1 MVFIKRNSLNSDI
14 YFNHIFIPCFSGSRF
29 LGSRF
34 FRVRVQVLEV
44 TLGFSESRFFRVR
57 VQVSEVPL
65 GFSGSRFILV
75 RFFRV
80 RVQRKDPGF
89 RSSRKYL
96 LDLIKRRSEVQG
108 KNMSCERALN
118 FYQREFDCGLLTN
131 LPIIIFR
138 WRFFSEFIQTQK
150 RYPTL
155 LTKCTSVL
163 ENY

>member
-14 YFNHIFIPCFSGSRF
+14 YFNHIFIPCFLGSRF

-65 GFSGSRFILV
+65 GFSGSSFILV
-75 RFFRV
+75 QVFVGPGFFRV

-96 LDLIKRRSEVQG
+96 LDLIKRRSEVQE

-118 FYQREFDCGLLTN
+118 FYQRKT
-131 LPIIIFR
+131 
-138 WRFFSEFIQTQK
+138 FSK
-150 RYPTL
+150 NCKPMRVWL
-155 LTKCTSVL
+155 WLA
-163 ENY
+163 